1 MKTINFIKT
10 LIICFLLLETLQ
22 INAQQNFA
30 IYNNTFIGKTYNIQI
45 SLKGKDEYSLYI
57 DAMPLDKLHKIGG
70 ITINQK
76 QMEDF
81 VLALKDARLKYEE
94 WVKIAKENNVKELDK
109 VMALKSTSGSFFQ
122 FGDKWN
128 FQFLVNL
135 KFNFKILNQEDGIKY
150 LLIVNTG
157 ELKSSSNEFIEVDG
171 FVLVFSSTKEID
183 EFSSAISLEKIQ
195 EFINKPKKEEL
206 FKD

>member
-1 MKTINFIKT
+1 MKT